1 MSTGRRIVIVGGG
14 PAGVAA
20 ALAAKQQN
28 AAAEVLLLTDERQ
41 EPYEKPP
48 LSKAVLTG
56 KAMPHH
62 APIAG
67 AKGVSGHGVRLE
79 LGTAGQALDRG
90 AHPLVTGM
98 GQRLCY
104 RTRRVPTVSANS

>member
-20 ALAAKQQN
+20 ALAAKQQD

-48 LSKAVLTG
+48 LSKA
-56 KAMPHH
+56 AMPHH

-79 LGTAGQALDRG
+79 LGTAVKALDRG
-90 AHPLVTGM
+90 AHTLVTDM
-98 GQRLCY
+98 GERIGYDAL
-104 RTRRVPTVSANS
+104 VL

>member
-14 PAGVAA
+14 PAGVTA
-20 ALAAKQQN
+20 ALAAKQQD

-62 APIAG
+62 A
-67 AKGVSGHGVRLE
+67 RT
-79 LGTAGQALDRG
+79 GTRAIPLRPQLPVAVQPHVAVMSALD
-90 AHPLVTGM
+90 
-98 GQRLCY
+98 Q
-104 RTRRVPTVSANS
+104 

>member
-48 LSKAVLTG
+48 LSKAVRTG
-56 KAMPHH
+56 NAMPHH

-67 AKGVSGHGVRLE
+67 AKGVSGHGEGLE
-79 LGTAGQALDRG
+79 LGTAVKALNRC
-90 AHPLVTGM
+90 APPLSTA
-98 GQRLCY
+98 LC
-104 RTRRVPTVSANS
+104 RPMPSAPLSLAP